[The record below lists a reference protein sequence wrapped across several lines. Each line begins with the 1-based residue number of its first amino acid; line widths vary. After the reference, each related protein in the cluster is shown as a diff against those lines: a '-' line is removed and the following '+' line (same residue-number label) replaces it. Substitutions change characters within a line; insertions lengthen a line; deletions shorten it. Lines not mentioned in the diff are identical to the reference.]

1 MTPEEIQE
9 FTAKRRVKAAGR
21 VRKFKSHI
29 DPRTDQPHYPRNNEE
44 ALKLLDLATAARD
57 GDAMDFY
64 TSEIMTMDPRQ

>member
-1 MTPEEIQE
+1 MTPAEIQE
-9 FTAKRRVKAAGR
+9 FIAKRRAKAAGR

-29 DPRTDQPHYPRNNEE
+29 DPKTDQPRYPRNNEE

-64 TSEIMTMDPRQ
+64 SSELMIS